1 MRQLQGAISP
11 CTDPISESSHVV
23 LDGLLSV
30 KTGRK
35 IMKAKIQFRKGAYCL
50 TDRVTLEN
58 REKNFGYTVAENEG
72 REYP

>member
-1 MRQLQGAISP
+1 M
-11 CTDPISESSHVV
+11 V